1 MANAMQC
8 RLSLAEGASFRIV
21 NGAGICLAVHSG
33 IVWLTQERDARDWM
47 LEEGRRHRLDR
58 DGTAI
63 VSALRAARL
72 TLSAPRRAD
81 VAALLGAAWRRLIAT
96 YRARVDERTLAGLD
110 ARALRDIGLESY
122 QPGLGQRIHEYQR
135 LEEVRLRATLLG
147 RI

>member
-81 VAALLGAAWRRLIAT
+81 VTALLGAAWRRLIAA
-96 YRARVDERTLAGLD
+96 YRGRFDERVLAGLD
-110 ARALRDIGLESY
+110 ARARRDIGLESY
-122 QPGLGQRIHEYQR
+122 QPGLGQRIHECKR

-147 RI
+147 HL